1 MKRRFYLLVI
11 VLGLLLLFSGCQ
23 PQAKEEPGENLSAA
37 ALRGKT
43 VFVNRCQ
50 GCHSVKG
57 QGGKKGPDLTHIAT
71 EVEKEHEPGWLDKF
85 LQNPQAFP
93 EGRKMPRVP
102 LTNTERQDLIKYLE
116 TLK

>member
-1 MKRRFYLLVI
+1 MLVAI
-11 VLGLLLLFSGCQ
+11 LFTLLFSGCQ
-23 PQAKEEPGENLSAA
+23 PQAKEEPGEKLTAA

-50 GCHSVKG
+50 GCHAVKG
-57 QGGKKGPDLTHIAT
+57 RGGKRGPDLTHVAT
-71 EVEKEHEPGWLDKF
+71 EVKKEHPPGWLNSF

-102 LTNTERQDLIKYLE
+102 LTNMQRRDLIEYLN

>member
-1 MKRRFYLLVI
+1 MKKIYLL
-11 VLGLLLLFSGCQ
+11 LGFLLFTLLFNGCQ
-23 PQAKEEPGENLSAA
+23 PQAKEEPGEKLSAA

-50 GCHSVKG
+50 SCHAVKG
-57 QGGKKGPDLTHIAT
+57 LGGKRGPDLTYIAT
-71 EVEKEHEPGWLDKF
+71 EAKKEHEPGWLDKF

-93 EGRKMPRVP
+93 DGRKMPGVP
-102 LTNTERQDLIKYLE
+102 LTNEQRRDLIEYLN